1 MNIPGI
7 IPSILMVALIAAI
20 QAALGQLTNVREA
33 WAYLVVILL
42 DAALKW
48 IQINRPA
55 SISALAPNGTP
66 SKWRRWLVG

>member
-20 QAALGQLTNVREA
+20 QAALGQLTDVRET

-48 IQINRPA
+48 IQVNRPA
-55 SISALAPNGTP
+55 SVSAMAYQSP